1 MEQSKS
7 ERTEP
12 LKFLCS
18 YGGRILPRHTD
29 GKLRYVGGLT
39 RVLSVDPSISYAE
52 LMVKLG
58 EFCGFSVT
66 LKCQL
71 PGGDLETL
79 VSIKS
84 DEDLANLIEEY
95 HRFSSSNSSSSPK
108 IRAILSPIKSLKKVS
123 PPPSVVDYGSPTSVF
138 AGLESYPNRYVSL
151 SCPVGHRRSFDKAC
165 YYPYHVNRSKGDAW
179 LAGSCLALKKIPE

>member
-39 RVLSVDPSISYAE
+39 RVLSVDPSISYAARRV
-52 LMVKLG
+52 LR
-58 EFCGFSVT
+58 FSVT

-108 IRAILSPIKSLKKVS
+108 IRAILSPIKSLK
-123 PPPSVVDYGSPTSVF
+123 
-138 AGLESYPNRYVSL
+138 
-151 SCPVGHRRSFDKAC
+151 RSTEA
-165 YYPYHVNRSKGDAW
+165 REMLGW
-179 LAGSCLALKKIPE
+179 LVLVWR